1 MASDQLIFFDFNQKS
16 ALLLIFFFNGVV
28 FSYLLFKRAIA
39 HKHNP
44 SKWLGWFVLL
54 STLYICPFLFGYAG
68 WYSKKL
74 YREILFFI
82 PFQQV
87 FLIGPIIYF
96 YVQSLLGRVYKFETK
111 DLFHLIPAA
120 LYMVYTI
127 VVFIS
132 DKIIFDE
139 CYFYADGKDKD
150 LALWYQ
156 ITGLISMIIYLFLS
170 LRYYF
175 LYKNLTYQEVSFAE
189 SVLFKWVGHFLIAF
203 SLILLLRVLFFIIN
217 PEWWNFGSKFWYY
230 LCFSILFYYIALS
243 GYFNTISA
251 PFSLDN
257 SLLLYTKKTIS
268 ESADVTLNQEKEFQ
282 MEVPDFDEWK
292 IKIAKYIKLEDVYT
306 NPNLSLTDVASAL
319 QTNRNLVSMII
330 NQGFG
335 MNFNDYINAQRVNAV
350 ILKINQGILDRNT
363 LLAVALDCGFNS
375 KSTFNR
381 AFKKKTSL
389 TPKDFILKKGVK

>member
-1 MASDQLIFFDFNQKS
+1 MASDDLIFFDFNQKS
-16 ALLLIFFFNGVV
+16 SLLLIFFFNGVV
-28 FSYLLFKRAIA
+28 FSYLLFKRAIT
-39 HKHNP
+39 HNHNP
-44 SKWLGWFVLL
+44 SKWLGWFVFL

-82 PFQQV
+82 PFQQL

-96 YVQSLLGRVYKFETK
+96 YVQSLLGKVYKLENK
-111 DLFHLIPAA
+111 DFFHFIPAI

-127 VVFIS
+127 LVFIS

-139 CYFYADGKDKD
+139 YYFYADGKDKD
-150 LALWYQ
+150 LAFWYQ
-156 ITGLISMIIYLFLS
+156 MAGLISMIIYLFLS

-203 SLILLLRVLFFIIN
+203 SFILTLRVLFFIIN

-230 LCFSILFYYIALS
+230 LCFSILFFYIAQS
-243 GYFNTISA
+243 GYFNTVRA
-251 PFSLDN
+251 PFSLDD
-257 SLLLYTKKTIS
+257 SLLVYTKKTIS
-268 ESADVTLNQEKEFQ
+268 ESADVTVNQEKEFQ
-282 MEVPDFDEWK
+282 IEIPDFEEWK
-292 IKIAKYIKLEDVYT
+292 IKIAKHIELEEVYT
-306 NPNLSLTDVASAL
+306 NPNLILTDVASAL

-335 MNFNDYINAQRVNAV
+335 MNFNDYINAQRVDAV
-350 ILKINQGILDRNT
+350 ILKINEGILDRKT
-363 LLAVALDCGFNS
+363 LLAIALDCGFNS

-381 AFKKKTSL
+381 AFKKKTSF
-389 TPKDFILKKGVK
+389 TPKDFILKKGIK